1 MTTKIDMTRNIRKIS
16 LRINNGAYIYGIK
29 FIDEHGEDIMNLD
42 QGEEYS
48 EWVTQELEPNESI
61 IGVYGRKGGNTGYVF
76 NCLGFI
82 VWNK

>member
-1 MTTKIDMTRNIRKIS
+1 M
-16 LRINNGAYIYGIK
+16 RICNGAYIYGIK
-29 FIDEHGEDIMNLD
+29 FLDENGETIMSLD

-48 EWVTQELEPNESI
+48 EWITQDLEPDESI
-61 IGVYGRKGGNTGYVF
+61 IGVYGRKAKNNGNVF